1 MPSKL
6 FIVGQP
12 DSPVDGQST
21 FTSNFLG
28 CNHVDFML
36 IDNVPTTPQRDFTQS
51 LDAKQVDISP
61 IKFSNGSYVVFNYSP
76 IKCDN

>member
-12 DSPVDGQST
+12 DSPVDGQAT
-21 FTSNFLG
+21 FNSKFLG
-28 CNHVDFML
+28 CNHVNFMI
-36 IDNVPTTPQRDFTQS
+36 IDNNVATPQRDFTQS
-51 LDAKQVDISP
+51 LDAKQVSIAP
-61 IKFSNGSYVVFNYSP
+61 NKFFNGSYVIFDLSP